1 MGKNRDKKF
10 QSNLLDEA
18 PVTAESHMDSEATA
32 KEPEFLETEKVVNEK
47 PAVEAPAAQEKKPEY
62 GFYEETEPRVYGK
75 VNSKCKKLNVRSA
88 ASPNAAV
95 VTIVNS
101 GKEVRILKNESTGS
115 FYKISLDTGVSG
127 FAMKEFID
135 EV

>member
-1 MGKNRDKKF
+1 MGKNRDKRF

-18 PVTAESHMDSEATA
+18 PVTAESHIDSEATA
-32 KEPEFLETEKVVNEK
+32 KEPEIAETEKVVNEDHV
-47 PAVEAPAAQEKKPEY
+47 VEAPAVQKKPEY
-62 GFYEETEPRVYGK
+62 GFYEETEPRIYGR

-88 ASPNAAV
+88 ASPNAGV
-95 VTIVNS
+95 VAIINS
-101 GKEVRILKNESTGS
+101 GKEVRILKKESTDS